1 MDFDELRFQE
11 GWSRYQGE
19 EVSVWPSVVNVI
31 HLAYI
36 APTFPFRYV
45 LWAMEKFRQ
54 GWKPEDFR
62 IKPKKRKVVRG

>member
-1 MDFDELRFQE
+1 MTVDDQCDTRPLHCDDF
-11 GWSRYQGE
+11 
-19 EVSVWPSVVNVI
+19 P
-31 HLAYI
+31 
-36 APTFPFRYV
+36 PFRYV